1 MRGLS
6 QQVPPPFQVL
16 KDLMAKARG
25 ARDNAYAPYS
35 GFPVGAAVLS
45 GDGVVFRACNV
56 ENGSY
61 GLSVCAERNAVSML
75 IVSGRANP
83 VAIAVAGPPGVPCT
97 PCGACRQVLA
107 EFNPSMS
114 VVLEDGQGGLEVIS
128 LEDLFPRPFQLGES
142 RG

>member
-16 KDLMAKARG
+16 KDLMAEARG

-35 GFPVGAAVLS
+35 RFPVGAAVLS

-114 VVLEDGQGGLEVIS
+114 VVLEDGEGGLEVIS

>member
-1 MRGLS
+1 MREFTQKAPLP
-6 QQVPPPFQVL
+6 VEVL
-16 KDLMAKARG
+16 KGLMAEARG
-25 ARDNAYAPYS
+25 ARDKAYAPYS

-75 IVSGRANP
+75 VASGRVNP

-97 PCGACRQVLA
+97 PCGARRQVLA
-107 EFNPSMS
+107 EFNSSMA
-114 VVLEDGQGGLEVIS
+114 VVLEDGKGGLEVVS

>member
-1 MRGLS
+1 MREFTQKAPLP
-6 QQVPPPFQVL
+6 VEVL
-16 KDLMAKARG
+16 KGLMAEARG
-25 ARDNAYAPYS
+25 ARDKAYAPYS

-75 IVSGRANP
+75 VASGRVNP

-107 EFNPSMS
+107 EFNPSMA
-114 VVLEDGQGGLEVIS
+114 VVLEDGKGGLEVVS
-128 LEDLFPRPFQLGES
+128 LEDLFPRPFKLGES